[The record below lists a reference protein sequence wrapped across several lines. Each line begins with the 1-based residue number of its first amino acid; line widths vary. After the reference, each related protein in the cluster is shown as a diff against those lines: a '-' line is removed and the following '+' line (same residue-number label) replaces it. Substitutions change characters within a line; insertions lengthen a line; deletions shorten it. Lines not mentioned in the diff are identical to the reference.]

1 MKAMPILLVI
11 IFTTSC
17 SQPKEDISSLADYI
31 SYLSL
36 VESVSNDSKEDELRF
51 WSARLSANHHDATA
65 LLKIAGLFAE
75 RFKSTG
81 QINDILLSDSLYTT
95 ALKYTPDD
103 NVGIYHCLA
112 ANAITQHKFRLAGKY
127 AEKALAQNDKKAAS
141 LLIMTDVA
149 LELGDYAKAKRT
161 LNQFSNK
168 NAFAYLIREA
178 KLKDHE
184 GKLDTAILLMEK
196 AYDRIKG
203 NKALAQWTLSNLAD
217 MYSHA
222 GKIDK
227 GYQAYLDVLANNPLD
242 DYALKGIAWIVLSND
257 RNTVDSKTIMNTL
270 VARKRMPEAFLLL
283 AEIAEV
289 EGNEIEKMKNLKK
302 FMAMASLPSYKT
314 MYHKYLAI
322 LYAEEFQNPEACLA
336 IAREEIIN
344 RPTPQSYDL
353 LAWGY
358 YHHKNFKKAL
368 EVALEKIEHQTFE
381 PEAYYHLGMIYL
393 AAGNRV
399 RGRFYLEEALAS
411 EFELGPSIGEKIKK
425 TIDTL

>member
-1 MKAMPILLVI
+1 MKTTPILFVI
-11 IFTTSC
+11 ILITSC
-17 SQPKEDISSLADYI
+17 TQPQKEISSFADYER
-31 SYLSL
+31 YLRPAQ
-36 VESVSNDSKEDELRF
+36 SVSNDPKEEEFRF
-51 WSARLSANHHDATA
+51 WTERLSTNHNDATA

-75 RFKSTG
+75 RFKLTG
-81 QINDILLSDSLYTT
+81 QIQDIVMSDSLYT
-95 ALKYTPDD
+95 AVLRFTPED
-103 NVGIYHCLA
+103 NVSIYHCLA
-112 ANAITQHKFRLAGKY
+112 ANAVAQHKFRLAGTY
-127 AEKALAQNDKKAAS
+127 AKKALEQNDKKAAS

-149 LELGDYAKAKRT
+149 LELGDYAKARRT

-196 AYDRIKG
+196 AFDRIKG

-217 MYSHA
+217 MYGHA
-222 GKIDK
+222 GEIDK
-227 GYQAYLDVLANNPLD
+227 GYEAYLNVLTNNPQD
-242 DYALKGIAWIVLSND
+242 DYALRGIAWIAISND
-257 RNTVDSKTIMNTL
+257 RNTVDSKAIINTL
-270 VARKRMPEAFLLL
+270 VARKRMPEAYLLL

-289 EGNEIEKMKNLKK
+289 EGNETEKIKNLKK

-322 LYAEEFQNPEACLA
+322 LYAEEFQDPEACLK
-336 IAREEIIN
+336 IASEEIMN

-358 YHHKNFKKAL
+358 YHQKNFKKAL
-368 EVALEKIEHQTFE
+368 EVATNSVEHQTFE

-393 AAGNRV
+393 AAGNRA
-399 RGRFYLEEALAS
+399 RARFYLEEALAS

-425 TIDTL
+425 TINTL